1 MTFKTTYLNSVRD
14 LSALAASLGE
24 HAASVQNAGSMIADS
39 FMNGKK
45 LFAFGNGGSSASASH
60 FIAEFTGKLKS
71 DRESL
76 AGVWIGGDVSALT
89 AIGNDYGF
97 DQIFSRPVSG
107 LVGPGD
113 VVVGLSTS
121 GSSSNVVQALK
132 LASELGA
139 HTIFLTGRHSE
150 VECEINIQVDSED
163 TPRIQETHDFL
174 LHMIAQAAE
183 AQLFPALEAS
193 RFRDPFDFEITNEQL
208 GDYSQWVTSTNTKL
222 VTTNGVFDLLHLGHR
237 HSLES
242 SRKYGD
248 QLVVLINS
256 DESVSA
262 LKGSARP
269 IRKIE
274 ERVNDL
280 RSLPFVSHVSIFE
293 GENPLKELVV
303 LKPSVHVKGSEY
315 SNIEIAEIELVKKF
329 GTEIV
334 FLERMGDYS
343 TSKQVANSG
352 GDVPR

>member
-1 MTFKTTYLNSVRD
+1 MTFKTTYLNSIRD
-14 LSALAASLGE
+14 LSALTASLAV
-24 HAASVQNAGSMIADS
+24 HVRSVESAGSLIAES
-39 FMNGKK
+39 FTSGKK
-45 LFAFGNGGSSASASH
+45 IFAFGNGGSSASASH

-71 DRESL
+71 DRKSL

-121 GSSSNVVQALK
+121 GSSSNVVNALK

-139 HTIFLTGRHSE
+139 HTIFLTGRRSE
-150 VECEINIQVDSED
+150 IECDITIQVGSED
-163 TPRIQETHDFL
+163 TPRIQEAHDFL

-183 AQLFPALEAS
+183 AQLFPELGTS
-193 RFRDPFDFEITNEQL
+193 RFRDPFDFVITKDQL
-208 GDYSQWVTSTNTKL
+208 SNYSQWATSTNTKL

-237 HSLES
+237 YSLES
-242 SRKYGD
+242 ARAYGD
-248 QLVVLINS
+248 QLVVLLNS

-269 IRKIE
+269 IRKLD
-274 ERVNDL
+274 ERMNDL
-280 RSLPFVSHVSIFE
+280 KSVSFVSHVAVFE
-293 GENPLKELVV
+293 GENPLEELAV
-303 LKPSVHVKGSEY
+303 LKPSVHLKGAEY
-315 SNIEIAEIELVKKF
+315 SNTEIAELELVKKF
-329 GTEIV
+329 GTELV

-343 TSKQVANSG
+343 TSKQVTNTG
-352 GDVPR
+352 RGV

>member
-1 MTFKTTYLNSVRD
+1 MAEHVESV
-14 LSALAASLGE
+14 E
-24 HAASVQNAGSMIADS
+24 TAGNIIAEA
-39 FMNGKK
+39 FNNGKR

-60 FIAEFTGKLKS
+60 FIAEFTGKLKL
-71 DRESL
+71 DRKSL

-97 DQIFSRPVSG
+97 DHIFSRPVSG

-121 GSSSNVVQALK
+121 GSSSNVVNALK

-150 VECEINIQVDSED
+150 VECEINIQVGSED

-183 AQLFPALEAS
+183 AQLFPRLGAS
-193 RFRDPFDFEITNEQL
+193 RFRDPFDFVITNEQL
-208 GDYSQWVTSTNTKL
+208 GDYSKWATSTNTKL

-237 HSLES
+237 YSLES
-242 SRKYGD
+242 ARKYGD

-256 DESVSA
+256 DASVSA

-269 IRKIE
+269 IRKID

-280 RSLPFVSHVSIFE
+280 KSLPFVSHVAVFE
-293 GENPLKELVV
+293 GENPLAELAV

-329 GTEIV
+329 GTELV

-343 TSKQVANSG
+343 TSKQVATAG
-352 GDVPR
+352 EDVPR